1 MASGPQRPRVA
12 PVTLGPRS
20 PDQLGGPGQAQ
31 LSGSQPHSDLQPRL
45 HPTTQQQG
53 SRERG
58 AQPGPRGWGARGW
71 ASTTSVGGG
80 GLSMPPLP
88 RSHRPAVGVRRHS
101 PGKGVLAGHAE
112 TARDLQGGCA
122 VLASTGD
129 RRQPLLRTL
138 NRRPIIAPEA
148 LSKPPHWGPGLHS
161 SLLAPR
167 CREGGGM
174 GGLPCPAPRCPSPP
188 QARVKAQS
196 EGLQPW
202 ASPGAG
208 PLGAAGWG
216 EGGGRGKLHREGGRA
231 WGTPPPLPDPKWPAA
246 P

>member
-1 MASGPQRPRVA
+1 
-12 PVTLGPRS
+12 
-20 PDQLGGPGQAQ
+20 
-31 LSGSQPHSDLQPRL
+31 
-45 HPTTQQQG
+45 
-53 SRERG
+53 
-58 AQPGPRGWGARGW
+58 
-71 ASTTSVGGG
+71 
-80 GLSMPPLP
+80 MPPLP

-129 RRQPLLRTL
+129 RRQPLLGTL

-174 GGLPCPAPRCPSPP
+174 GGLPCPAPRRPSPP
-188 QARVKAQS
+188 QAGVKAQS

-208 PLGAAGWG
+208 PLGLRVGER
-216 EGGGRGKLHREGGRA
+216 EGGGVSCTGREGGPGEPHPHRRTQGGQLLLEPTLEGGLRGA
-231 WGTPPPLPDPKWPAA
+231 GGSAQHWIQAATPPTPPPIQSPLGSGLPLGLEA
-246 P
+246 PRPRVLVCDAKMPISR